1 MEPPPVEP
9 MFDGQ
14 FRHTMDAKNR
24 VTIPAIWRGGKIDEF
39 FSIAN
44 VKHRFLMVLPLGA
57 IRKVQERVE
66 GNSGLSPQAR
76 QTFLRQ
82 FNSRAQ
88 RLVID
93 KAGRM
98 LIPAEQC
105 SRLQLCGEVVLV
117 GNGQRIEV
125 WNPEQW
131 AEWEKASEEGGPT
144 FDEVCDNLGS

>member
-1 MEPPPVEP
+1 
-9 MFDGQ
+9 MFVGQ
-14 FRHTMDAKNR
+14 FRHAMDAKNR
-24 VTIPAIWRGGKIDEF
+24 VTIPAIWRRGDIEEF

-44 VKHRFLMVLPLGA
+44 VKDGFLMVLPRGA
-57 IRKVQERVE
+57 MRKVVAKVE
-66 GNSGLSPQAR
+66 SNSGLNPLAGKQ
-76 QTFLRQ
+76 FIRQ

-125 WNPEQW
+125 WNPEKW

-144 FDEVCDNLGS
+144 FDEVCDSLGI

>member
-9 MFDGQ
+9 MFVGQ

-44 VKHRFLMVLPLGA
+44 IKHRFLMVLPLGA

-76 QTFLRQ
+76 RKFIRQ
-82 FNSRAQ
+82 FCSRAQ
-88 RLVID
+88 ALLVD

-98 LIPAEQC
+98 VIPAEQC
-105 SRLQLCGEVVLV
+105 SELQLQGEVMLV
-117 GNGQRIEV
+117 GNDQRIEV
-125 WNPEQW
+125 WNVENW
-131 AEWEKASEEGGPT
+131 ARWERASDEEGPT
-144 FDEVCDNLGS
+144 FHEVCDELGI